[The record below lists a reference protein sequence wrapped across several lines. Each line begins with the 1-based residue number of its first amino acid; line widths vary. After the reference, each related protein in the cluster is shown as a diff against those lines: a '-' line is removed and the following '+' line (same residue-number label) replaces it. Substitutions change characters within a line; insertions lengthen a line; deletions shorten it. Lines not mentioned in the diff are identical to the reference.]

1 MEKKSVSITFRTTET
16 NDEYLKMLASKK
28 NISIAVVL
36 NSMIDAF
43 KERGIDHPFDIR

>member
-1 MEKKSVSITFRTTET
+1 MEKKSVSITFRTTEN

-28 NISIAVVL
+28 NISIAVVI